1 MTEKKIG
8 QIIAK
13 ERIARHM
20 TPRALAE
27 KLMVDEKTVI
37 AWETGEIA
45 PSVGDL
51 AAICEA
57 LELDASL
64 FTLEET
70 ADFSTADEENPL
82 DDWKVQRAYW
92 EKKWKNEHKA
102 LRYGYVVLAV
112 VLVILGVFLRK
123 PLLNAVA
130 CFAAIGGYLKV
141 NNDKMIYI
149 ESKIP
154 SKEE

>member
-1 MTEKKIG
+1 MNEKKLG
-8 QIIAK
+8 QALAK

-37 AWETGEIA
+37 AWETGNIIPEE
-45 PSVGDL
+45 SDL

-57 LELDASL
+57 LALPAGF
-64 FTLEET
+64 FTPAEE
-70 ADFSTADEENPL
+70 DFSTPDEENSL

-92 EKKWKNEHKA
+92 EKKWKDDHKA
-102 LRYGYVVLAV
+102 LRYGYVALV
-112 VLVILGVFLRK
+112 VILVALTFFLHQ
-123 PLLNAVA
+123 PLLSAAA
-130 CFAAIGGYLKV
+130 CFVAIGGYLKI
-141 NNDKMIYI
+141 NNDKMTYI

-154 SKEE
+154 MKEE